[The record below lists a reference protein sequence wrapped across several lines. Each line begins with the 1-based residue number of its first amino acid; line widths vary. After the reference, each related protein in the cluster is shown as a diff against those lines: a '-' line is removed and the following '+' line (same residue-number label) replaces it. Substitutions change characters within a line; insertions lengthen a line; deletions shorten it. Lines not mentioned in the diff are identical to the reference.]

1 MLSRIGIALALV
13 CLLKPA
19 ATVLSPWAPQD
30 ITLPPPPCADTL
42 QISKL
47 TSLLVTIS
55 DWIMQSG
62 VGSNQLNN
70 ATYWDPPD
78 AIFINANLARVL
90 LAAYKI
96 TGNADYVAVGL
107 QWCDSVVNV
116 QQSITTSTGKSGGY
130 WDTGYGAMYFGDTG
144 TAVTAL
150 AVCHSLS
157 NRNRTRQVQY
167 SEALAKLAN
176 FVTDGCHQI
185 PAKYDAHQRCPPKA
199 TGWIVGSTVLTH
211 SHPIILDQQDL
222 IKSL

>member
-107 QWCDSVVNV
+107 QWCDSVVKV

-130 WDTGYGAMYFGDTG
+130 CIFFHFISWMTSSMTLRFSSIFSSRYR
-144 TAVTAL
+144 
-150 AVCHSLS
+150 S
-157 NRNRTRQVQY
+157 NCRRLRQQRPGLRHPLHYRSRDHGCCFCRTVHRRSV
-167 SEALAKLAN
+167 
-176 FVTDGCHQI
+176 FW
-185 PAKYDAHQRCPPKA
+185 R
-199 TGWIVGSTVLTH
+199 W
-211 SHPIILDQQDL
+211 
-222 IKSL
+222 